1 MAFLFVVHV
10 PYVLSDS
17 KKLGVSNGVRISDES
32 VVSNSERT
40 DELEAVREENEDDNT
55 SSDITGNNHN
65 IMGLAARKPVFGV
78 FDKARL
84 KPACS
89 ATETS

>member
-32 VVSNSERT
+32 VVSNGERT

-55 SSDITGNNHN
+55 SADITGKNH
-65 IMGLAARKPVFGV
+65 MGLAARKPVYGV

-84 KPACS
+84 KPAGS

>member
-55 SSDITGNNHN
+55 SADITGKYH
-65 IMGLAARKPVFGV
+65 MGLAARKPVFGV
-78 FDKARL
+78 HYKARL

-89 ATETS
+89 ATVTS

>member
-17 KKLGVSNGVRISDES
+17 KQLGVSNGVRISDES
-32 VVSNSERT
+32 VVSNGERNG
-40 DELEAVREENEDDNT
+40 ELEAVGEENEDDNT
-55 SSDITGNNHN
+55 SADITGKYHL
-65 IMGLAARKPVFGV
+65 GLAARKPVFEV